1 MACPHFYLISTV
13 PVSEL
18 FVGGICYEKYFKKSL
33 VIVLSSYVNDK
44 LVRQESIFSVFYSID

>member
-44 LVRQESIFSVFYSID
+44 LVRQESIFFCFL